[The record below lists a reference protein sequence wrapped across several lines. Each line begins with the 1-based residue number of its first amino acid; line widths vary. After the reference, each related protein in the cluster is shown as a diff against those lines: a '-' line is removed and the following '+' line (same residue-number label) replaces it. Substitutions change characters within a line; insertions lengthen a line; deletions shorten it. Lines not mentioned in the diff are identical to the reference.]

1 MFTNHVH
8 RVHHGVHDRLGLVV
22 EVAAVGFVA
31 DAVAAAAVV
40 VGIVAGVVAV
50 VVDNVVAVAVAVL
63 VAGIVGTEHFAADIA
78 GVAVVGAVD
87 IVHRVAKIRNE
98 LVNVWTEF
106 ADKSENVMNWSSYR

>member
-22 EVAAVGFVA
+22 EVAAAGFVA

-40 VGIVAGVVAV
+40 VGIVAVVVAV

-98 LVNVWTEF
+98 LVNIWTEF

>member
-22 EVAAVGFVA
+22 EVAAAGFVA

-50 VVDNVVAVAVAVL
+50 VVDNVVAVAVAVAVL

-98 LVNVWTEF
+98 LVNI
-106 ADKSENVMNWSSYR
+106 